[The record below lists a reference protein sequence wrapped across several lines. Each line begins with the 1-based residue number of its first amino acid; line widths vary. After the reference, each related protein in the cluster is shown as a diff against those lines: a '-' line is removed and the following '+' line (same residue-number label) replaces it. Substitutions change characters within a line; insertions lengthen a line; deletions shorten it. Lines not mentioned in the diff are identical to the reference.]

1 MDVLIMGDKVNKIHI
16 QVKQSIL
23 SILYQLISDEE

>member
-23 SILYQLISDEE
+23 YQLISDEE